1 MTDLYLIHYGVEG
14 QSWGHRNGP
23 PYPLDKSKYS
33 AKEKRALKKANKE
46 EIKRRKNIN
55 RNRRLLSDDE
65 IKQYN
70 KRLEEEKQLNK
81 NLINDNAVERGKV
94 STKNFLSNTGSKVLA
109 TVAVPTV
116 IWAGSKAVGKIVSD
130 PSIGN
135 QIWKKYI
142 AVKK

>member
-1 MTDLYLIHYGVEG
+1 MSSNYLIHHGVEG
-14 QSWGHRNGP
+14 QKWGDRNGP

-65 IKQYN
+65 IKKYN
-70 KRLEEEKQLNK
+70 KRLEEEEQLNK
-81 NLINDNAVERGKV
+81 NLINDNAVERGKAA
-94 STKNFLSNTGSKVLA
+94 TNKFLSSTGSKVLT

-116 IWAGSKAVGKIVSD
+116 IWGGSKAVGKIIGD

-142 AVKK
+142 SVKK